1 MSTSAARERLAS
13 VKRRVGGEGMIDTTE
28 EEARGASLAQRGE
41 RFDSLKRVV
50 VGRPRATGEMHE
62 TLLSKTLAL
71 PIFAS
76 DPLSS
81 VAYATEAA
89 LAVLVAAS
97 LSSAHLV
104 FPISIAI
111 AVVLAIVVLSYTQ
124 TVRAY
129 ETSGGAYVVAKD
141 NLGTLPSLVAAA
153 ALLVDYILTV
163 AVSVTAGV
171 FALTSAL
178 PSLRSH
184 QVGLSLLFVLL
195 LTLVNLRGVRES
207 GILFALPTY
216 AFVAVMYAMIGTG
229 IGKCVSG
236 ACPQV
241 HVSSPLATGAGTVG
255 VLVVLRA
262 FSSGAAA
269 LTGVEA
275 ISNGVNAFRPP
286 QGRNAATTLLVMGGI
301 AISLFL
307 GVSYLAV
314 HMHAHPS
321 GSVSVISEIARG
333 TFPAS
338 SSTSFL
344 YYAVQALTFAILVLA
359 ANTSYQGFPRLGAV
373 LARDRFFPRQFINL
387 GDRLVYSNGII
398 VLSGLAAFLIWIFHA
413 NVLTLIH
420 LYVIGVFTAFT
431 LSQTGMVR
439 YWLRRRDPG
448 WRKSALINGL
458 GAVATFVVAI
468 LVIQTKFLAG
478 AWAVTVAI
486 PLLVLAFYRVQR
498 HYRKVERRLRAGATA
513 VAASP
518 PARNEV
524 VLYVDSTDAAL
535 GEALSYARQIAGDR
549 FRAIHVPGHG
559 TDSGIRPRFRELTD
573 LRPDLEILTAEAG
586 RADAVIEFL
595 WALPRGES
603 NFVTV
608 IIPELFRRPSLAET
622 LARRTQF
629 SLKVRLLR
637 EPGVVITDVP
647 VLAQN
652 GFGQPAERVACR
664 ILVSGAHAASM
675 RAVNYAATLGLSD
688 TRAVFFAFDGDEAES
703 LRRSWTDL
711 GMALPLEIE
720 EAPFRDIGDP
730 MIRYLR
736 QITADP
742 AAEVSVIMP
751 ELIFSGPQRL
761 LHNQRALYIKRLLL
775 FEPRV
780 ILSSVPYSLG

>member
-1 MSTSAARERLAS
+1 
-13 VKRRVGGEGMIDTTE
+13 VIDTKE
-28 EEARGASLAQRGE
+28 REAQTASIAPRGE
-41 RFDSLKRVV
+41 RLDSLKRVV
-50 VGRPRATGEMHE
+50 VGPPRPTGEIHE

-97 LSSAHLV
+97 LGSAHLV
-104 FPISIAI
+104 LPVSLAI
-111 AVVLAIVVLSYTQ
+111 AAVLAIVVLSYVQ
-124 TVRAY
+124 TVQAY

-171 FALTSAL
+171 FALTSAV
-178 PSLRSH
+178 PSLAPH
-184 QVGLSLLFVLL
+184 QVGLSLFFIFL
-195 LTLVNLRGVRES
+195 LTVVNLRGVRES

-216 AFVAVMYAMIGTG
+216 AFVVVMFSLIGTG
-229 IGKCVSG
+229 IGKCAAG
-236 ACPQV
+236 ACPQA
-241 HVSSPLATGAGTVG
+241 HVPDPLVAGAGAVG
-255 VLVVLRA
+255 VLVLLRA

-275 ISNGVNAFRPP
+275 ISNGVNAFKAP
-286 QGRNAATTLLVMGGI
+286 QGRNAAKTLLVMGAI
-301 AISLFL
+301 AISLFM

-314 HMHAHPS
+314 HMHARPS
-321 GSVSVISEIARG
+321 GSVSVISEIARA

-338 SSTSFL
+338 SWTSFL
-344 YYAVQALTFAILVLA
+344 YYAVQGLTFAILVLA

-387 GDRLVYSNGII
+387 GDRLVYSNGIV
-398 VLSGLAAFLIWIFHA
+398 VLSGLAAFLVWIFHA
-413 NVLTLIH
+413 NVLALIH

-431 LSQTGMVR
+431 LSQAGMVR
-439 YWLRRRDPG
+439 YWLRRRDRG
-448 WRKSALINGL
+448 RHRRALINGF

-478 AWAVTVAI
+478 AWAITVAI
-486 PLLVLAFYRVQR
+486 PILVLAFYGVNR
-498 HYRKVERRLRAGATA
+498 HYRKVERRLRAGAAA
-513 VAASP
+513 VKAA
-518 PARNEV
+518 PAATNEV
-524 VLYVDSTDAAL
+524 VLYVESTDAAL
-535 GEALSYARQIAGDR
+535 REALAYARMISGDR
-549 FRAIHVPGHG
+549 FHAIHAPGPR
-559 TDSGIRPRFRELTD
+559 TDPGIRPRFRELTD
-573 LRPDLEILTAEAG
+573 LRPDLEVITPEDG
-586 RADAVIEFL
+586 RADAVIEYL

-603 NFVTV
+603 NFVTM
-608 IIPELFRRPSLAET
+608 IIPELFRCRSL
-622 LARRTQF
+622 LAALSRGTEL

-637 EPGVVITDVP
+637 EPGVVISDVP
-647 VLAQN
+647 VLAGN
-652 GFGQPAERVACR
+652 GEAAPPKRVVCR

-675 RAVNYAATLGLSD
+675 RAVNYAGTLGVEN
-688 TRAVFFAFDGDEAES
+688 TRAVFFAFDSEEADR
-703 LRRSWTDL
+703 LRKEWLDL
-711 GMALPLEIE
+711 GMSLPLEIE
-720 EAPFRDIGDP
+720 EAPFRDMGDP
-730 MIRYLR
+730 LIRYLR
-736 QITADP
+736 EITADP
-742 AAEVSVIMP
+742 DAVAVVIMP

-780 ILSSVPYSLG
+780 ILTSVPYRLG